1 MMVSPPFSS
10 SAEVVRRRER
20 SGNRRAM
27 FLRMLLRAAL
37 LRRGRALSALF
48 AVVVAASVAT
58 AMLTLYVDVQAKL
71 RREFR
76 SYGANV
82 VVVAKANQ
90 SLPAD
95 ALRQVN
101 ATLAGRVIAVPFAY
115 IVARTGDGTPIVVAG
130 TDMDKVRMLNPWW
143 AVSAWPQQPNDALLG
158 VRAESFV
165 SPQGKRFSLS
175 FQGETV
181 QLHVAGTVSTGADE
195 DSRIYLP
202 MSAFTAWTGIQPAT
216 VEIAVNGSP
225 EEVSTI
231 MAQLAKGLPAADVHP
246 IRQIVEAEG
255 RVLGKT
261 RSALLAAAA
270 LIILTAALCVLATLT
285 AWVLDRR
292 RDFAIMKALGASER
306 LVGSFFAA
314 EAATIGAVGAALGFL
329 IGIGVAAWIGHANF
343 NAAIT
348 PRLSVLPIVVAGSM
362 AVALLS
368 AVLPLELLRRV
379 QPAIILR
386 GE

>member
-1 MMVSPPFSS
+1 MVSPPFSS

-101 ATLAGRVIAVPFAY
+101 ATLAGRGIAVPFAY

>member
-1 MMVSPPFSS
+1 MVSPPFSS

-101 ATLAGRVIAVPFAY
+101 ATLAGRGIAVPFAY

-329 IGIGVAAWIGHANF
+329 LGIGVAAWIGHANF